1 LVPISGRKPRPRPR
15 RNDPVTTCD
24 GIARQPRRA
33 SYGNGHITGFTT
45 LYWCIDEAPARVVR
59 GEKILRITRGKKLAV
74 LAIAAAMVL
83 GACSSSKSGGNT
95 NTGGAGSSSAAK
107 KSIKVGLAYDVGGR
121 GDKSFNDLAAAGLE
135 KAKTDLSIQTKE
147 LSAVQG
153 ESDQQKQDRLE
164 LLAKTGY
171 NPIVAVGFA
180 YATALGK
187 VAPKYPNV
195 HFGIIDDNSIKAP
208 NVEGLVFSENE
219 SSYLVGVAAGL
230 ATKTNKIGFIGGVQ
244 TPLIQKF
251 QAGYAAGVKAV
262 NSSATVQVQYI
273 SQAPDFSG
281 FNDPAKGKVIAEGM
295 YDNGADVVYH
305 AAGGSGSGLFQAAKE
320 KNKLAIGVDS
330 DQYQTAPADEKSLI
344 LTSALK
350 GVDTAVFN
358 FIEDD
363 ANGKFTAGSKRFDL
377 KVDGVGY
384 ATSNPKID
392 PYKAK
397 IEDYKKKIIDGTI
410 TVPTT
415 P

>member
-1 LVPISGRKPRPRPR
+1 
-15 RNDPVTTCD
+15 
-24 GIARQPRRA
+24 
-33 SYGNGHITGFTT
+33 
-45 LYWCIDEAPARVVR
+45 
-59 GEKILRITRGKKLAV
+59 LRITRGMKLGIVAVAGVMV
-74 LAIAAAMVL
+74 LA
-83 GACSSSKSGGNT
+83 ACSSSKKNNTTPAGSGGGT
-95 NTGGAGSSSAAK
+95 GSSTPAK
-107 KSIKVGLAYDVGGR
+107 KSVKVGLAYDVGGR

-135 KAKTDLSIQTKE
+135 KAKADLNVETKE

-153 ESDQQKQDRLE
+153 ESDAQKAARLT
-164 LLAKTGY
+164 LLATSGY

-187 VAPKYPNV
+187 VAPKYPKVNFAIV
-195 HFGIIDDNSIKAP
+195 DDASIKAS
-208 NVEGLVFSENE
+208 NVEGLLFSENE
-219 SSYLVGVAAGL
+219 SSFLVGVAAAL
-230 ATKTNKIGFIGGVQ
+230 ATKTKNVGFIGGVQ
-244 TPLIQKF
+244 TALIQKF
-251 QAGYAAGVKAV
+251 QAGYQAGVKAV
-262 NSSATVQVQYI
+262 DPSIKVQVAYI
-273 SQAPDFSG
+273 SQAPDFTG
-281 FNDPAKGKVIAEGM
+281 FNDPAKGKVIAEGQ

-363 ANGKFTAGSKRFDL
+363 ANGKFTAGSKRFSL
-377 KVDGVGY
+377 KDNGVGY
-384 ATSNPKID
+384 ATSNPALD

-397 IEDYKKKIIDGTI
+397 IEDFKAKIIAGTI